1 MEEKSRTRL
10 KEEMQ
15 DLQRLGESIVKLPL
29 DRINKIEMPEELR
42 DAILLART
50 LKKHGAM
57 RRQMQYV
64 GTLMRNVDT
73 EPIRCFIDNIK
84 IGSKDESRTFNKL
97 EKWRDDLVN
106 GKDGV
111 MDCVLNELPGVD
123 RQHIRQLV
131 RNAVK
136 EKEKEQPPKASRA
149 LFRYLKELTSE

>member
-42 DAILLART
+42 EAILLART

-73 EPIRCFIDNIK
+73 EPIRSFIDNIK

-106 GKDGV
+106 GKAGI

>member
-15 DLQRLGESIVKLPL
+15 DLLRLGESIVKLPL

-42 DAILLART
+42 DTILLART

-84 IGSKDESRTFNKL
+84 LGSKYESRTFNKL

-106 GKDGV
+106 GKDGAL
-111 MDCVLNELPGVD
+111 DCVLNELPGVD
-123 RQHIRQLV
+123 RQHIKQLV
-131 RNAVK
+131 KLPWRRLHARKPGGHSPIIHVNA
-136 EKEKEQPPKASRA
+136 Q
-149 LFRYLKELTSE
+149 

>member
-42 DAILLART
+42 EAILLART

-73 EPIRCFIDNIK
+73 EPIRSFIDNIK

-106 GKDGV
+106 GKAGV

-136 EKEKEQPPKASRA
+136 EKEKVRPPKASRA

>member
-42 DAILLART
+42 EAILLART

-73 EPIRCFIDNIK
+73 EPIRSFIDNIK

-106 GKDGV
+106 GKAGV

-136 EKEKEQPPKASRA
+136 EKEKVQPPKASRA

>member
-64 GTLMRNVDT
+64 GTLMRCVNT
-73 EPIRCFIDNIK
+73 EPIKYFIDNIK
-84 IGSKDESRTFNKL
+84 LGSKDESRAFNKL

-106 GKDGV
+106 GKEGV

-136 EKEKEQPPKASRA
+136 EKKKELSPKASRG
-149 LFRYLKELTSE
+149 LFKYLRELTAE